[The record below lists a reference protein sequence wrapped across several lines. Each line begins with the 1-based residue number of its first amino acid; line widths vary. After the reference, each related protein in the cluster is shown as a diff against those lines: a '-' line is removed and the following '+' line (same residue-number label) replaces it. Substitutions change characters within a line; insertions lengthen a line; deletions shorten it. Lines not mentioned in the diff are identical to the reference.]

1 MCVCI
6 NGHVFVFMCMC
17 IIIFMSKGMYAVYC
31 HFPYCL
37 FLSSFRYTCMSLQVI
52 MNVHVACTLMCT
64 LQIMLT
70 ITSPTLTFPF
80 GVCVCV
86 CR

>member
-1 MCVCI
+1 
-6 NGHVFVFMCMC
+6 
-17 IIIFMSKGMYAVYC
+17 
-31 HFPYCL
+31 
-37 FLSSFRYTCMSLQVI
+37 MSLQVI

-80 GVCVCV
+80 GVCVCADDV
-86 CR
+86 YIVNATERSKLQD

>member
-1 MCVCI
+1 MCVCMCI
-6 NGHVFVFMCMC
+6 HGHVLVFMCMC
-17 IIIFMSKGMYAVYC
+17 IIIYMSRDMYAVHC
-31 HFPYCL
+31 HFPLL

-64 LQIMLT
+64 LQIMII

-80 GVCVCV
+80 GVCVC
-86 CR
+86 R